1 MLKTIINSHL
11 RKDKMTSLI
20 NNFDTEIMFFIYSK
34 LHFPILDKLM
44 ILITS
49 LGDKGMIWI
58 IIGLILLI
66 NKKTRVAGILT
77 LATLGLS
84 AIIGEGILKPLFQRP
99 RPYSDYPTTLMLI
112 DQLTSFSFPSGH
124 TSSSFAAAYILSK
137 FFKKWTFVLGGF
149 AIVMG
154 FSRMYLF
161 MHYPTDVIVG
171 ALLGLVSGIIV
182 NFFYETY
189 LKKKELRFE

>member
-1 MLKTIINSHL
+1 
-11 RKDKMTSLI
+11 MTSLI
-20 NNFDTEIMFFIYSK
+20 NSLDTEIMVFIYSK
-34 LHFPILDKLM
+34 LHFPILDKVM

-58 IIGLILLI
+58 VIALLLLI
-66 NKKTRVAGILT
+66 NQKTRTAGLLT
-77 LATLGLS
+77 LAALGLS
-84 AIIGEGILKPLFQRP
+84 AFIGEGILKPLFQRP
-99 RPYSDYPTTLMLI
+99 RPYSDYPATLMLI
-112 DQLTSFSFPSGH
+112 DQLTSYSFPSGH
-124 TSSSFAAAYILSK
+124 TSSSFAAAYVLSK
-137 FFKKWTFVLGGF
+137 SFKKLVFVFLGF

-161 MHYPTDVIVG
+161 MHYSTDVIAG

-189 LKKKELRFE
+189 LKKKELSFD